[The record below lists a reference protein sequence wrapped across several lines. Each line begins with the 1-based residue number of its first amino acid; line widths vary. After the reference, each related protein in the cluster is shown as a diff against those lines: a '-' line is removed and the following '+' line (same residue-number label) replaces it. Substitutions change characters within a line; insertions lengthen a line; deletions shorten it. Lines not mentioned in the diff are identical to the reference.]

1 MPRDP
6 KIRMKT
12 LTVEKPK
19 HPFDPFGKPEYDIP
33 NAARFVTMPE
43 IEVTGQATGKPAGK
57 DGHEGTTLAQ
67 VPRPDREVRHEPG
80 RCGQCGAGLG
90 RRPVTGVERLS
101 FTGHRRP
108 VARISR
114 DSDAGFRRVRSA
126 VTGNV
131 CPIPRAAMSPAASGG
146 RTVEPVTE
154 EDVRCAA

>member
-90 RRPVTGVERLS
+90 DG
-101 FTGHRRP
+101 
-108 VARISR
+108 
-114 DSDAGFRRVRSA
+114 RSPEWSA
-126 VTGNV
+126 F
-131 CPIPRAAMSPAASGG
+131 PSPATGAPWRGSAGTAMRASA
-146 RTVEPVTE
+146 
-154 EDVRCAA
+154 RCVVP